1 MAVNHVCLGRE
12 MYRAAANLADKR
24 ADLFPAQVS
33 PTENTRAVR
42 TMSTRPIDTSC
53 GVAEFRRVDRSHIAK
68 NPVYPRIPERLA
80 TFQTLH
86 KCCITDLTSTWHRGP
101 FLPLLRQTEQRH
113 RIQLTVHEGMMEQ
126 VDPAIGQLLC
136 GCSSSHADKTII

>member
-1 MAVNHVCLGRE
+1 MPVALLLDFGELAVSIYARNR
-12 MYRAAANLADKR
+12 
-24 ADLFPAQVS
+24 
-33 PTENTRAVR
+33 
-42 TMSTRPIDTSC
+42 
-53 GVAEFRRVDRSHIAK
+53 
-68 NPVYPRIPERLA
+68 VYPRIPERLA

-86 KCCITDLTSTWHRGP
+86 KCYIPDLTRTWQKGRC
-101 FLPLLRQTEQRH
+101 LPLLRQTEQRR